1 MSMTSDDG
9 EKNDQDEAESDEDTN
24 DTYEWTEN
32 DAASDNEEKND
43 ESDDAS
49 DEGDD
54 MVTSILNESDVE
66 KIVGMRR
73 RDGEIEYRLKWS
85 GYSKNKYTWERA
97 DDVNCPD
104 LVEKFHAK
112 NDAKGKKVAKEVEK
126 RGKTIV
132 T

>member
-1 MSMTSDDG
+1 MSMASHDG
-9 EKNDQDEAESDEDTN
+9 EKEDWNVSSDESDTDESGAAAEDDSWDGSDED
-24 DTYEWTEN
+24 DVKY
-32 DAASDNEEKND
+32 
-43 ESDDAS
+43 DDK
-49 DEGDD
+49 DVGK
-54 MVTSILNESDVE
+54 VTGV
-66 KIVGMRR
+66 RR
-73 RDGEIEYRLKWS
+73 RDGKIEYRLKWS

-112 NDAKGKKVAKEVEK
+112 NDAKGKKVAKGVEK